1 MAGGLP
7 NIDTAGPQLLDLIRD
22 LHWHVRRTLQDLAQ
36 MSVFLPRPVQDD
48 HYDGIDLLPFCEQGL
63 KITQPLSP

>member
-36 MSVFLPRPVQDD
+36 MSLFLPGPVEDN
-48 HYDGIDLLPFCEQGL
+48 HYDGIDLLPFCKQGS
-63 KITQPLSP
+63 KIIEPFSP

>member
-7 NIDTAGPQLLDLIRD
+7 NIDTAGPQLLALICD

-36 MSVFLPRPVQDD
+36 MSVFLLGPVQDD
-48 HYDGIDLLPFCEQGL
+48 HHDSIDLLPFCKQGL
-63 KITQPLSP
+63 KIIKPFSP